1 MSRYVDIMFED
12 GVKTKGIVDASGE
25 SPTITVGGMPYD
37 LESFAATG
45 AVVAV
50 NDQETMKLLQSA
62 GIKARPTP
70 KQITMTISVTK
81 SFKDRLNAAAKA
93 RHTSATGILCEA
105 GEAWLKEN
113 NF

>member
-1 MSRYVDIMFED
+1 ME
-12 GVKTKGIVDASGE
+12 TSGE
-25 SPTITVGGMPYD
+25 EPTITVGGMPYD

-45 AVVAV
+45 ATVAV
-50 NDQETMKLLQSA
+50 NDNETMKLLQSA
-62 GIKARPTP
+62 GVKARPTP

-81 SFKDRLNAAAKA
+81 DFKERLTAAAKE

-113 NF
+113 NY